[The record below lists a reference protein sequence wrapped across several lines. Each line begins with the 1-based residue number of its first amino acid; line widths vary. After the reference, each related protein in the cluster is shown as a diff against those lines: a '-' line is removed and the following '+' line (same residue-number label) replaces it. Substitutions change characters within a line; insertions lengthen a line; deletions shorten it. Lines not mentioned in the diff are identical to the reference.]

1 MTTDPVYYVGGLR
14 ARLLNDSIFAMLNDC
29 LSRLNW
35 FNPNRGYTPI
45 NFVTGQQDIRSAIP
59 FNTLAFSSENESE
72 VDWELGSNL
81 SEHHQNYLID
91 FFAESEALS
100 VHLTRDIADILKG
113 RYPQL
118 GRFGPVV
125 QVYDYQQDPPPPI
138 FYVDIEQIRV
148 DRAHNWSEP
157 YLQYWRSVS
166 FVALDY
172 YDLGEVP
179 GPPAM
184 ARTMGSG
191 TIGSG
196 AIGE

>member
-113 RYPQL
+113 RYPDRWCRSMTTSRTRRRPFSTSTSNKSGST
-118 GRFGPVV
+118 GRITGPSRTSS
-125 QVYDYQQDPPPPI
+125 I
-138 FYVDIEQIRV
+138 GG
-148 DRAHNWSEP
+148 
-157 YLQYWRSVS
+157 RSVS
-166 FVALDY
+166 WPLTTTTSVRSLAHQQWLAPWARAPSVA
-172 YDLGEVP
+172 VP
-179 GPPAM
+179 
-184 ARTMGSG
+184 
-191 TIGSG
+191 
-196 AIGE
+196 